1 MAVTHI
7 TSQNFQSEVMQS
19 SVPVLIDFWATW
31 CAPCRMI
38 GPIIEEVAEA
48 RPDVKV
54 CKVNVDEEPMLAE
67 MFQVVSIPLLVVVKD
82 GKITNKALGLMP
94 MESMLELL

>member
-1 MAVTHI
+1 MSVTHI
-7 TSQNFQSEVMQS
+7 TAQNFQSEVIES
-19 SVPVLIDFWATW
+19 NRPVLIDFWATW

-38 GPIIEEVAEA
+38 GPIVEEVAQE

-54 CKVNVDEEPMLAE
+54 CKVNVDEQPMLAE
-67 MFQVVSIPLLVVVKD
+67 MFQVVSIPLLVVINN

-94 MESMLELL
+94 KERILELL

>member
-1 MAVTHI
+1 MSVTHI
-7 TSQNFQSEVMQS
+7 TAQNFQSEVMES
-19 SVPVLIDFWATW
+19 NRPVLIDFWATW

-38 GPIIEEVAEA
+38 GPIVEEVAQE

-54 CKVNVDEEPMLAE
+54 CKVNVDEQPMLAE
-67 MFQVVSIPLLVVVKD
+67 MFQVVSIPLLVVINN

-94 MESMLELL
+94 KERILELL

>member
-1 MAVTHI
+1 MLVHT
-7 TSQNFQSEVMQS
+7 
-19 SVPVLIDFWATW
+19 
-31 CAPCRMI
+31 
-38 GPIIEEVAEA
+38 EEVAEA

-94 MESMLELL
+94 MESILELL

>member
-94 MESMLELL
+94 MESILELL

>member
-38 GPIIEEVAEA
+38 GPIIEDVAEA

-94 MESMLELL
+94 MESILELL